1 MGNLMAIENMTA
13 NEIKERIITVM
24 SDMNAIRSQLNAAK
38 VNRIETGEYANA
50 DWFRKAT
57 DALKHKGREHQELQF
72 ALGRLSKEQSKEQTR
87 EFQLRKERFFIETA
101 KELLDEKTYS
111 KIWDIALSKLYC

>member
-1 MGNLMAIENMTA
+1 MIIENMTA

-24 SDMNAIRSQLNAAK
+24 NDMNAIRSQLNAAK
-38 VNRIETGEYANA
+38 VNRIETGDYANA

-101 KELLDEKTYS
+101 KELLDEQTYR
-111 KIWDIALSKLYC
+111 KIWEVALSKLYY